1 MFIPHWYEDPHILHR
16 GTQPN
21 RAYYIPA
28 STPTDTFVDNR
39 LHSDRFQLLSDEDA
53 AVTISRA
60 EKPSNKWQFRY
71 YSSLWQLQE
80 EQDEITSA
88 QPDPNGE
95 NATFPTPFFAAADF
109 TPGAEYRAVAVPSV
123 WQNLGCEPHMYTN
136 VDYPYPCDPPFVP
149 QDNPCGVY
157 IRDFTYT
164 ADPQAPR
171 AFLNFEGVDSAF
183 YVWLNGTFVGYSQVS
198 HSTSEFDVTEQVHEG
213 NNRLT
218 VLVLKW
224 CDGSYME
231 DQDKFRYSG
240 IFRDVYLLKRPTRAV
255 RDFFVHTSL
264 AKGKVSTGEAAA
276 GEATTGATAA
286 TAALS
291 PACVDVDLDFFDGIP
306 LPVRAELVDIDG
318 NVVATATSTPVA
330 AAEATTDT
338 PAHTDAGTSAAA
350 DSFTPRA
357 RLHLEIA
364 NAHEWNAENPYLYT
378 LIMTSENEAIEEH
391 VGLREITVDNQEVLL
406 NGKPIVI
413 HGVNRHDSDPVSGP
427 VISTSQILTDLRV
440 MKQHNVNAIRT
451 SHYPNS
457 PRFYD
462 LYDRLGFFVCD
473 EADNE
478 SHGTSSVLTK
488 ADENSQ
494 EVWNTRIADNPEWIE
509 ATVDR
514 TRRLVERDKNHA
526 CVLLWSMGNE
536 CAYGCT
542 FEKALAWTKAFDPSR
557 LTHYES
563 ARYVGKDE
571 VCDYSNLDVHS
582 RMYPPLEEIDEYFS
596 ADGPRGD
603 HSNGDDGDNGVKP
616 YIMCEYSHAMGNG
629 PGDLE
634 EYFDKI
640 QRYPG
645 FMGGFVWEWCDH
657 VIDRGTDPHGTYQYS
672 YGGDMGEYPNAG
684 NFCMDGLV
692 YPNRRA
698 HTGLEE
704 FKNVYRPARVTAF
717 DLASGT
723 LSLHNYCDFTP
734 LPEIISLQI
743 QLMVDGT
750 SVRSIKLDAP
760 AIAPHGDGTV
770 VVPAEFLRSAV
781 GSMPGDVL
789 PPAWNAVT
797 SESAVT
803 GEDAVRG
810 GNAARL
816 GQYRLV
822 VRYRALHAAQ
832 TGILAFHNA
841 GDELGFDEIAL
852 PELSDT
858 TAVQQWVKN
867 QAAAAAA
874 NVNIDGDRSDNL
886 AGQAT
891 STISEIG
898 AHLQVSTPA
907 AAFTFD
913 KRTGLVE
920 QMSVNGR
927 ELFTRPMALNVWRAP
942 TDNDSQVA
950 QAWRRAQ
957 YDRAYLRAYTSEVQ
971 QLSSGAVELRFT
983 CKLVASIVQ
992 PIATVNLTWTVSA
1005 SGALRVEM
1013 HVVKDPV
1020 FPDFPRFGF
1029 QLFLKPE
1036 LAEASY
1042 CGLGPNESYRDK
1054 RRSSWHGVFRSNA
1067 MSLFEPYLMPQEN
1080 GSHHDCSWAQV
1091 GDARSALLVSFD
1103 DSSEIIS
1110 ARVRHNTGFDFQA
1123 LPYSAQELTAARH
1136 LDELPQ
1142 SSATVV
1148 QLDYQLNGIG
1158 SNSCGPALQSR
1169 YRFSATEFNFALTLL
1184 PLAGSGVK

>member
-21 RAYYIPA
+21 RAYYIPS

-60 EKPSNKWQFRY
+60 EKPGNKWQFRY

-88 QPDPNGE
+88 QPSPNGE

-164 ADPQAPR
+164 PDPQAPR

-183 YVWLNGTFVGYSQVS
+183 YVWVNGTFVGYSQVS
-198 HSTSEFDVTEQVHEG
+198 HSTSEFDVTEQVREG

-240 IFRDVYLLKRPTRAV
+240 IFRDVYLLKRPARAI

-264 AKGKVSTGEAAA
+264 ASDHSA
-276 GEATTGATAA
+276 
-286 TAALS
+286 
-291 PACVDVDLDFFDGIP
+291 ACVDVDFDFFDASV
-306 LPVRAELVDIDG
+306 LPVNATLVDTQG
-318 NVVATATSTPVA
+318 VVVGA
-330 AAEATTDT
+330 ASSV
-338 PAHTDAGTSAAA
+338 PAAQVSENLHG
-350 DSFTPRA
+350 FTPRSHV
-357 RLHLEIA
+357 HLEIV
-364 NAHEWNAENPYLYT
+364 NPHLWNAENPYLYT
-378 LIMTSENEAIEEH
+378 LILTTDNEAIEEH
-391 VGLREITVDNQEVLL
+391 VGIRSIRVDNQVVLL
-406 NGKPIVI
+406 NDQPFVI

-723 LSLHNYCDFTP
+723 LNLHNYCDFTP

-750 SVRSIKLDAP
+750 AVRSIKLDAP

-770 VVPAEFLRSAV
+770 VIPTEFLRSAV

-810 GNAARL
+810 EDAARL

-822 VRYRALHAAQ
+822 VGYRALHAAQ

-858 TAVQQWVKN
+858 TAVQQWVRN

-891 STISEIG
+891 STINEIG
-898 AHLQVSTPA
+898 AHLQVATPA
-907 AAFTFD
+907 ATFTFD

-927 ELFTRPMALNVWRAP
+927 ELFARPTALNVWRAP

-1054 RRSSWHGVFRSNA
+1054 RRSSWHGVFCSNA

-1103 DSSEIIS
+1103 DSSEISS
-1110 ARVRHNTGFDFQA
+1110 AGVRHNTGFDFQA

-1158 SNSCGPALQSR
+1158 SNSCGPALQSC

>member
-60 EKPSNKWQFRY
+60 EKPGNKWQFRY

-88 QPDPNGE
+88 QPSPNGE

-109 TPGAEYRAVAVPSV
+109 TPGADYRSVAVPSV

-164 ADPQAPR
+164 PDPQAPR

-240 IFRDVYLLKRPTRAV
+240 IFRDVYLLKRPQHAI
-255 RDFFVHTSL
+255 RDFFIHTSL
-264 AKGKVSTGEAAA
+264 NADHSMA
-276 GEATTGATAA
+276 
-286 TAALS
+286 S
-291 PACVDVDLDFFDGIP
+291 VDVDFDFFDASV
-306 LPVRAELVDIDG
+306 LPVNATLVDSEG
-318 NVVATATSTPVA
+318 SVVAQATSLPLSQVS
-330 AAEATTDT
+330 EN
-338 PAHTDAGTSAAA
+338 PEG
-350 DSFTPRA
+350 FTPRSHA
-357 RLHLEIA
+357 HLEIV
-364 NAHEWNAENPYLYT
+364 NPQLWNAENPYLYT
-378 LIMTSENEAIEEH
+378 LILTTDNEAIEEH
-391 VGLREITVDNQEVLL
+391 VGIRSIRVDNQVVLL
-406 NGKPIVI
+406 NDQPFVI

-596 ADGPRGD
+596 EDGPRGD

-717 DLASGT
+717 DTASGT

-750 SVRSIKLDAP
+750 AVRSIELAAP

-770 VVPAEFLRSAV
+770 VIPAEFLHAAV

-803 GEDAVRG
+803 GE
-810 GNAARL
+810 NAARL

-822 VRYRALHAAQ
+822 VRYRALHAAHS
-832 TGILAFHNA
+832 GILAFHNA

-852 PELSDT
+852 PELSGT
-858 TAVQQWVKN
+858 TAVQQWVRN

-891 STISEIG
+891 STINEIG
-898 AHLQVSTPA
+898 AHLQVATPA
-907 AAFTFD
+907 ATFTFD

-927 ELFTRPMALNVWRAP
+927 ELFARPMALNVWRAP

-971 QLSSGAVELRFT
+971 QLNSGAVELRFT
-983 CKLVASIVQ
+983 CKLVAPIVQ

-1005 SGALRVEM
+1005 SGALRVAT

-1036 LAEASY
+1036 LAEVSY

-1110 ARVRHNTGFDFQA
+1110 AGVRHKTGFDFQA

-1158 SNSCGPALQSR
+1158 SNSCGPALQSH

>member
-1 MFIPHWYEDPHILHR
+1 MFIPHWFEDPHILHR
-16 GTQPN
+16 GTQLN
-21 RAYYIPA
+21 RSYYIPA
-28 STPTDTFVDNR
+28 SLPTDTFVDNR
-39 LHSDRFQLLSDEDA
+39 LHSDRFQLLSDE
-53 AVTISRA
+53 
-60 EKPSNKWQFRY
+60 NKLSDKWHFRY
-71 YSSLWQLQE
+71 YPSLWDLQE
-80 EQDEITSA
+80 EVDEVNNTQASATSDA
-88 QPDPNGE
+88 SETSGTSKASGTSEALDT
-95 NATFPTPFFAAADF
+95 ADTFTTPFFATHDF
-109 TPGAEYRAVAVPSV
+109 TPGAEYRTVPVPSV

-136 VDYPYPCDPPFVP
+136 VDYPYPDDPPFVP
-149 QDNPCGVY
+149 QDNPCAVY
-157 IRDFTYT
+157 IRDFDYT
-164 ADPQAPR
+164 PDPAAPR

-183 YVWLNGTFVGYSQVS
+183 YVWVNGTFIGYSQVS
-198 HSTSEFDVTEQVHEG
+198 HSTSEFEVTQQLHPG
-213 NNRLT
+213 SNRLT

-240 IFRDVYLLKRPTRAV
+240 IFRDVYLLKRPEQAI
-255 RDFFVHTSL
+255 RDFFVHTSF
-264 AKGKVSTGEAAA
+264 ASDHSTA
-276 GEATTGATAA
+276 
-286 TAALS
+286 S
-291 PACVDVDLDFFDGIP
+291 VDVDCDFFDASV
-306 LPVRAELVDIDG
+306 LPVNATLVDTQG
-318 NVVATATSTPVA
+318 VVVGA
-330 AAEATTDT
+330 ASSV
-338 PAHTDAGTSAAA
+338 PAAQVSESPHG
-350 DSFTPRA
+350 FTPRSHV
-357 RLHLEIA
+357 HLEIV
-364 NAHEWNAENPYLYT
+364 NPQLWNAENPYLYT

-391 VGLREITVDNQEVLL
+391 VGLREISVDNQEVLL

-427 VISTSQILTDLRV
+427 VISTSQILTDLSV

-451 SHYPNS
+451 SHYPNA

-542 FEKALAWTKAFDPSR
+542 FEKALDWTKAFDPSR

-571 VCDYSNLDVHS
+571 ACDYSNLDVHS

-657 VIDRGTDPHGTYQYS
+657 VIDRGTDPHGIYQYS

-692 YPNRRA
+692 YPDRRA

-704 FKNVYRPARVTAF
+704 FKNVYRPVRVTAF

-723 LSLHNYCDFTP
+723 LNLHNYCDFTP

-750 SVRSIKLDAP
+750 AVRSIKLDAP
-760 AIAPHGDGTV
+760 AVAPHSDGSV
-770 VVPAEFLRSAV
+770 VIPAEFLHAAV

-789 PPAWNAVT
+789 PPAWNAMT

-803 GEDAVRG
+803 GEDAVRCE
-810 GNAARL
+810 NAARL

-822 VRYRALHAAQ
+822 VGYRALHAAQ

-852 PELSDT
+852 SELSDT
-858 TAVQQWVKN
+858 TAVQQWVRN

-891 STISEIG
+891 STINEIG
-898 AHLQVSTPA
+898 AHLQVATPA
-907 AAFTFD
+907 TTFTFD

-927 ELFTRPMALNVWRAP
+927 ELFARPMALNVWRAP

-971 QLSSGAVELRFT
+971 QLSSDAVELRFT

-1036 LAEASY
+1036 LAEVSY

-1091 GDARSALLVSFD
+1091 GDARSSLLVSFD

-1110 ARVRHNTGFDFQA
+1110 AASGASHSSAPSAEVKVRHNTGFDFQA